1 MVGDGVPFNS
11 PLVFPFKMT
20 QRDGKVHE
28 VYFRDHGLTNQTN
41 NSYVAEVEVVD
52 TSDCHSEDSGFEPRR
67 SRHLVLVPIISS
79 AWNTCVSRRHRAATD
94 ENQTRYIN

>member
-1 MVGDGVPFNS
+1 MGGWSGVSTCCCQGHPYS
-11 PLVFPFKMT
+11 QTKHWG
-20 QRDGKVHE
+20 GKVHE

-67 SRHLVLVPIISS
+67 SRQPD
-79 AWNTCVSRRHRAATD
+79 TD
-94 ENQTRYIN
+94 AFIAS